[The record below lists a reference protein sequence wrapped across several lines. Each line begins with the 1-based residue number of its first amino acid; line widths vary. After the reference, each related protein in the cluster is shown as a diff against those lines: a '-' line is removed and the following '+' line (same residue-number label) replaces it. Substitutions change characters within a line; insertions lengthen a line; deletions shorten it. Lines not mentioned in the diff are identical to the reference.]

1 MKKAVMALVLALL
14 LALALSGC
22 GEDKGSTNRPG
33 SDNNNTTDSGGN
45 NAPDNAGGAID
56 DGVTDSNGAAR
67 NGMGR
72 SGYGAY
78 RDEGDDR
85 AFNDTHGSTFG
96 GAGRELQ
103 EDAGQFPPTVYDTMT
118 GQRGASGT
126 ATWRQMLDNGFVH
139 DTDGF
144 LLDGE
149 NACWS

>member
-22 GEDKGSTNRPG
+22 GEDKGSANRPG

-45 NAPDNAGGAID
+45 NAPDDAGGAID

-72 SGYGAY
+72 
-78 RDEGDDR
+78 
-85 AFNDTHGSTFG
+85 STFG

>member
-78 RDEGDDR
+78 RDEGGDR
-85 AFNDTHGSTFG
+85 AFNDNHGSTFG

>member
-22 GEDKGSTNRPG
+22 GEDKGSANRPG

-45 NAPDNAGGAID
+45 NAPD

-72 SGYGAY
+72 SGYGTY

-85 AFNDTHGSTFG
+85 AFNDNHGSTFG

>member
-22 GEDKGSTNRPG
+22 GEDKGSANRPG
-33 SDNNNTTDSGGN
+33 SDNNNTTGSGGN
-45 NAPDNAGGAID
+45 NAPDDAGGAID

-85 AFNDTHGSTFG
+85 AFNDNHGSTFG
-96 GAGRELQ
+96 GTGRELQ

>member
-22 GEDKGSTNRPG
+22 GEDKGSANRPG

-45 NAPDNAGGAID
+45 NAPD

-85 AFNDTHGSTFG
+85 AFNDNHGSTFG
-96 GAGRELQ
+96 GAGREVQ

>member
-33 SDNNNTTDSGGN
+33 SDNNTTDSGGN

-85 AFNDTHGSTFG
+85 AFNDNHGSTFG

>member
-22 GEDKGSTNRPG
+22 GEDKGSANRPG

-45 NAPDNAGGAID
+45 NAPD
-56 DGVTDSNGAAR
+56 DGVTDSNGAA
-67 NGMGR
+67 
-72 SGYGAY
+72 
-78 RDEGDDR
+78 
-85 AFNDTHGSTFG
+85 
-96 GAGRELQ
+96 RELQ

>member
-33 SDNNNTTDSGGN
+33 SDNHNTTDSGGN

-85 AFNDTHGSTFG
+85 AFNDNHGSTFG

>member
-1 MKKAVMALVLALL
+1 MKKAVMALMLALL

-22 GEDKGSTNRPG
+22 GEDKGSANRPD
-33 SDNNNTTDSGGN
+33 SDNNTTYSGGN
-45 NAPDNAGGAID
+45 NAPD

-85 AFNDTHGSTFG
+85 AFNDNHGSTFG

>member
-1 MKKAVMALVLALL
+1 MKKAVMALVMALL

-22 GEDKGSTNRPG
+22 GEDKGSANRPG
-33 SDNNNTTDSGGN
+33 SDNNTTTDSGGN

-85 AFNDTHGSTFG
+85 AFNDNHGSTFG